1 MKTMK
6 ILLLEDNENLSEII
20 VEMLEEKNYKV
31 DTFCDGEE
39 AYNNIIN
46 GYDCFVLD
54 INVPNID
61 GLTILKTIRE
71 CQKDVP
77 IIIITSNIELE
88 TVKKAYEKG
97 CNDFLK
103 KPFYIYE
110 LETKI
115 DQLCK
120 KNNIFNLK
128 EGFYFD
134 INLETLF
141 NKKNKLVKLT
151 HKETLF
157 LIFSL
162 KYANS
167 PLSLEAI
174 EQYVW
179 EGEISSLMSI
189 RQMIKRL
196 RSKLPKNTIETTSCG
211 YILHAID

>member
-31 DTFCDGEE
+31 DTFSDGEE

>member
-1 MKTMK
+1 MK

-31 DTFCDGEE
+31 DTFSDGEE

-162 KYANS
+162 KYANR

>member
-31 DTFCDGEE
+31 DTFSDGEE

-162 KYANS
+162 KYANR

>member
-31 DTFCDGEE
+31 DTFSDGEE

-211 YILHAID
+211 YILHATD